1 MRISLTTP
9 PFPYLTVDFH
19 VIKMA
24 TDTLIRVLVVVLIF
38 VTSSFSRSCNDIGHC
53 TDLDGGST
61 VEPEGCRCM
70 LDSSYVAQGC
80 NDSSENFSMKFNGI
94 NLKISEL
101 VIANM
106 IFEGCTK
113 PIYIEDMMAVEITNV
128 NFR

>member
-1 MRISLTTP
+1 
-9 PFPYLTVDFH
+9 
-19 VIKMA
+19 MA

-38 VTSSFSRSCNDIGHC
+38 VTSSISQSCDHIEHC
-53 TDLDGGST
+53 IDLDGGST
-61 VEPEGCRCM
+61 VGPEGCRCI

-94 NLKISEL
+94 NLTISEL

-106 IFEGCTK
+106 TFEDCTK
-113 PIYIEDMMAVEITNV
+113 PIYIEDMMSVEITNV